1 MSFQHRT
8 FSVAEL
14 GDAPL
19 VLNQGNIFF
28 SCSDANTVMCL
39 SSLREELTTP
49 VGAWLEVGEEY
60 SAALC
65 ARDIATLSWLVE
77 LGEVVIAGNDAASQ
91 AEVVRAMLSDEE
103 ITFSNKVANIVN
115 AYNRPA
121 PPKPIRVW
129 SFENGAL
136 HSGDEALTTDTSGV
150 LFS

>member
-1 MSFQHRT
+1 
-8 FSVAEL
+8 
-14 GDAPL
+14 
-19 VLNQGNIFF
+19 
-28 SCSDANTVMCL
+28 MCL

-77 LGEVVIAGNDAASQ
+77 LSEVVITGNDAASQ

-136 HSGDEALTTDTSGV
+136 HCGDEV
-150 LFS
+150 LSPGSSANTFA